1 MAGAKVILVLGHTK
15 CGAVKGACDDAEIGN
30 LTGLLDRIKPAVDK
44 VGKSWTDGEK
54 NSKNAGFVE
63 AVGEENVLLVMEN
76 IKKDSPILKE
86 MIEKGEIVLVG
97 GYYDLENGVV
107 RFVK

>member
-1 MAGAKVILVLGHTK
+1 MDGRREKLEKRGICRSGWRGK
-15 CGAVKGACDDAEIGN
+15 
-30 LTGLLDRIKPAVDK
+30 RPARN
-44 VGKSWTDGEK
+44 GKHQK
-54 NSKNAGFVE
+54 RQ
-63 AVGEENVLLVMEN
+63 
-76 IKKDSPILKE
+76 PILKE